1 MFAQEFFFSFRKVCL
16 HTSLACSAM
25 CSREREI
32 RASQGESETLFAKA
46 ARSEPRLT
54 GQ

>member
-32 RASQGESETLFAKA
+32 RASQGESETPLKQRD
-46 ARSEPRLT
+46 RSRD
-54 GQ
+54 